1 MSSPGFLATHYLA
14 ITIDGVEIDL
24 SRAKDTTKPTTT
36 NEVAVLQ
43 PAPNESL
50 VLDQTTVKNF
60 STTLGNLFP
69 TGLTIDVK
77 DVSLAEYEKP
87 KKGKGTKVI
96 AANFSVDVDVS
107 KLPLVG
113 HMFPK
118 DLTFSVENIQA
129 LFSTAAISDSTALTG
144 RLPNDIPAFPK
155 VITKGAN
162 FAATLKVGD
171 ELVTISSGEVST
183 LEASAQH
190 NKPNM
195 ATGGQHSQGNVNKKF
210 GPVFIQSVD
219 LQFVN
224 GYLSFVITGSIKL
237 GPLTV
242 TLDQLEVGSKLTE
255 FDPDY
260 GLEGLSI
267 DYKKNAINI
276 GGGLVKTEYTPT
288 GSDTPLTVYNGGLAV
303 GLTKFQLSAIG
314 SYANDHGNPSL
325 FVFANL
331 DEPLGGPAFFF
342 VTGLAFAFG
351 INRNLVKPQVQ
362 DVTNFP
368 LITAALSSSNT
379 TKNSAGQ
386 VVPTD
391 MNTYLPPQV
400 GEDFL
405 GIGVHFTS
413 FKVINS
419 FALLLVKF
427 GKELE
432 FDLLGVSKYVAP
444 NPKEKK
450 PVAVV
455 ELEVVGSYKPSAG
468 TLLVRGMLTPSSYV
482 FSKECHLQGG
492 FAIAF
497 WTGSNPHSGDFV
509 FSFGGYGNHYIPQS
523 YYPQNIAELGFI
535 WQINSNLSVKG
546 GGYWTITPHRILAG
560 GFLKATY
567 NLDIVR
573 ASFDVNAR
581 FEIDWSPLHYEGHF
595 SVEFSLEVLIDL
607 LFVKAWL
614 GFTVGE
620 ALSIHGPE
628 FGGEASIGLGVCTV
642 DIAFG
647 ASPAPKPLL
656 SWDTFQAHY
665 SPAKLNTT
673 TKEVEG
679 MVQLKLASGL
689 VKTVKNTTDDDI
701 EVINPKDLELTAG
714 SFIPNSGYQL
724 NSNTIST
731 GENFGIKPMGVNIP
745 TIPAGKTKIP
755 NGYAAPYTLLNVSI
769 TDSAGQFKIEEITE
783 EVPRAIWDGKGDEV
797 DSPDDTLIKAV
808 TGVTIKPAKPP
819 TASETQAVD
828 RSELAWNIDP
838 RQSDFNWNKL
848 SESSLTPTTG
858 TTASSDVTNADTKR
872 TSVLEALGFT
882 SEEIPS
888 NIHLEHRLVKM
899 SSILV
904 GTTANN

>member
-43 PAPNESL
+43 PAPYESL
-50 VLDQTTVKNF
+50 VLDKTTVTNF
-60 STTLGNLFP
+60 SSTLGGLYP
-69 TGLTIDVK
+69 DGLTIDVK

-87 KKGKGTKVI
+87 KSGKGTKVI

-118 DLTFSVENIQA
+118 DLSFSVENIQV
-129 LFSTAAISDSTALTG
+129 LFSTAAISDSTVLTD

-155 VITKGAN
+155 EITKSAN
-162 FAATLKVGD
+162 FAATLKVG
-171 ELVTISSGEVST
+171 EETITISSGEVSAVDKST
-183 LEASAQH
+183 TS
-190 NKPNM
+190 KPNM
-195 ATGGQHSQGNVNKKF
+195 ATGGKQSQGNVNKKF
-210 GPVFIQSVD
+210 GPVFVQSVD
-219 LQFVN
+219 LKFVN
-224 GYLSFVITGSIKL
+224 GYLNFVITGSIKL

-255 FDPDY
+255 FDLDY
-260 GLEGLSI
+260 GLEGLSV

-276 GGGLVKTEYTPT
+276 GGGLIKTAYTPPGGT
-288 GSDTPLTVYNGGLAV
+288 TLTVYNGGLAV
-303 GLTKFQLSAIG
+303 DLSKFQLSAIG
-314 SYANDHGNPSL
+314 SYTNDNGNPSL

-351 INRNLVKPQVQ
+351 INRNLIKPQVQ
-362 DVTNFP
+362 DVTTFP

-379 TKNSAGQ
+379 TKNGAGQ

-444 NPKEKK
+444 NPKEPK

-509 FSFGGYGNHYIPQS
+509 FTFGGYGNHYTPQA
-523 YYPQNIAELGFI
+523 YYPQNISELGFT
-535 WQINSNLSVKG
+535 WQINSNLSIKG
-546 GGYWTITPHRILAG
+546 GGYWTITPHRIVAG

-567 NLDIVR
+567 NLDWVR
-573 ASFDVNAR
+573 ACFDVNAR

-595 SVEFSLEVLIDL
+595 SVEFTLEVHIHI
-607 LFVKAWL
+607 LFVNCWL
-614 GFTVGE
+614 GFTIGE
-620 ALSIHGPE
+620 GLSIHGPE
-628 FGGEASIGLGVCTV
+628 FGGEASIGLEVCTV

-656 SWDTFQAHY
+656 SWNKFLTTYTAAKETSGSDTVD
-665 SPAKLNTT
+665 TT
-673 TKEVEG
+673 G
-679 MVQLKLASGL
+679 MVQLKLADGL
-689 VKTVKNTTDDDI
+689 IKTVKDSAGNDV
-701 EVINPKDLELTAG
+701 EVVNPKSLELTA
-714 SFIPNSGYQL
+714 SAFIPNSGYQL
-724 NSNTIST
+724 NSHPIIA
-731 GENFGIKPMGVNIP
+731 GENFGIKPMGVNIGAY
-745 TIPAGKTKIP
+745 TAGDTSITSSD
-755 NGYAAPYTLLNVSI
+755 PYTLLNISI
-769 TDSAGQFKIEEITE
+769 SDSAGQFKIEEITE
-783 EVPRAIWDGKGDEV
+783 EVPRAMWDGKGDEV
-797 DSPDDTLIKAV
+797 DSADDTLIKAV

-848 SESSLTPTTG
+848 NDSSWTSTDKATATTDL
-858 TTASSDVTNADTKR
+858 SNADGNRK
-872 TSVLEALGFT
+872 SVLKALGFA
-882 SEEIPS
+882 SKEIPS
-888 NIHLEHRLVKM
+888 NTHLEHRLGKM

-904 GTTANN
+904 GTTANS